1 MSVPTDLKYTK
12 EHEWVRIE
20 GDTATFGVTD
30 HAQEALG
37 DIVFVELPEV
47 GRSIDAGEAYGVVES
62 VKAVSDVYAP
72 VAGEVIEVNEALEGE
87 PDLVNSDPY
96 GTGLASF
103 LRHYLIDKE
112 SDALCVVHLTCPRL
126 DFKDFSKVCE
136 RLRERYDSGRIARR
150 QNRGRRRCQKIIRFT
165 FCQ

>member
-1 MSVPTDLKYTK
+1 MSVPTDLRYTK

-20 GDTATFGVTD
+20 GDTATFGISD

-72 VAGEVIEVNEALEGE
+72 VAGEVVEINEALESE
-87 PDLVNSDPY
+87 ADLVNSDPY
-96 GTGLASF
+96 GAGWIIKVKISDNNADADLMNPEEYTEF
-103 LRHYLIDKE
+103 LD
-112 SDALCVVHLTCPRL
+112 D
-126 DFKDFSKVCE
+126 
-136 RLRERYDSGRIARR
+136 
-150 QNRGRRRCQKIIRFT
+150 
-165 FCQ
+165 

>member
-1 MSVPTDLKYTK
+1 MSVPTDLRFTK

-47 GRSIDAGEAYGVVES
+47 GRSVDAGEAYGVVES

-87 PDLVNSDPY
+87 PDLVNSDAY
-96 GTGLASF
+96 GTGWIIKVKISENNDSAELMNPDEYTEF
-103 LRHYLIDKE
+103 LD
-112 SDALCVVHLTCPRL
+112 D
-126 DFKDFSKVCE
+126 
-136 RLRERYDSGRIARR
+136 
-150 QNRGRRRCQKIIRFT
+150 
-165 FCQ
+165 